1 MDDLAMDRSG
11 QTRFRNG
18 LIDLERA
25 KNPSFDPTGTEAH
38 HIIPVNE
45 YAQLQ
50 GLRDRLQGW
59 GIDINDIDNGVLLPV
74 SEHRL
79 TQRNDGYRNAIF
91 GAFDGVTT
99 ADRAREVLQDIKN
112 QLRNGNFTPPKPP
125 KP

>member
-1 MDDLAMDRSG
+1 
-11 QTRFRNG
+11 
-18 LIDLERA
+18 
-25 KNPSFDPTGTEAH
+25 
-38 HIIPVNE
+38 
-45 YAQLQ
+45 LQ

-91 GAFDGVTT
+91 EAFGRVTT
-99 ADRAREVLQDIKN
+99 ADEARETLGRIKE
-112 QLRNGNFTPPKPP
+112 QLRNGGFTPPKPP